1 MSDESTG
8 IIYLLRKENPSKDNK
23 IMTLLKELPL
33 YPLRNE
39 SVIQIADVYNFY
51 EKEIEFLKKYR
62 EIRKNDFMF
71 KIDLI
76 PENIRRYYSLSN
88 GGVSYDLLKRN
99 SKQIL
104 KFINGTEFSTTGTI
118 TKKNKITEVI
128 TLDISKKDFGEKEFQ
143 NLRVMFK
150 LYILITL
157 LYLYLFFTYLYKY
170 WFIKNRLEE
179 AEDI

>member
-1 MSDESTG
+1 MESKEYSFSDFEVGDKLILKNIQAMSDESTG
-8 IIYLLRKENPSKDNK
+8 IIYLLRKENPSEDNK
-23 IMTLLKELPL
+23 IMTLLKGLPL

-39 SVIQIADVYNFY
+39 SIIQIA
-51 EKEIEFLKKYR
+51 
-62 EIRKNDFMF
+62 
-71 KIDLI
+71 
-76 PENIRRYYSLSN
+76 
-88 GGVSYDLLKRN
+88 
-99 SKQIL
+99 
-104 KFINGTEFSTTGTI
+104 
-118 TKKNKITEVI
+118 EVI